1 MMLMDQLEL
10 VEIAYK
16 LTTRQFDGKKAR
28 DTQGDVLTGNGLNNY
43 LVLQWSQYLQ
53 NKIISKLFLFKIK
66 TFNLFSNIIP
76 RGPMV

>member
-28 DTQGDVLTGNGLNNY
+28 DTHGDILTGIGR
-43 LVLQWSQYLQ
+43 
-53 NKIISKLFLFKIK
+53 IK
-66 TFNLFSNIIP
+66 YRITRKAVSSNIASP
-76 RGPMV
+76 KK